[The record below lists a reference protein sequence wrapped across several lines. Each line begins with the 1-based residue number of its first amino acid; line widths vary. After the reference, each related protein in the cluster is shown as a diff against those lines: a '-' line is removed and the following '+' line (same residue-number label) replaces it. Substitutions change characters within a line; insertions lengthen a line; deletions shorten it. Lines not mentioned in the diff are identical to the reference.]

1 MGRVP
6 LERMAARPCEV
17 QRVKQGTVNSTFSGI
32 NVTPLTDVM
41 LVLLITFLL
50 SASSFEQSSVTVPL
64 PRVTK
69 TQDVEKYAC
78 VVQIDLEGRVE
89 WPEEDLSELEI
100 LPAMQR
106 LLELREERILAVGV
120 HRECPYGLLFPV
132 LEAAAEAG
140 WEEVVVL
147 TAEGS

>member
-1 MGRVP
+1 VSVR
-6 LERMAARPCEV
+6 RSCSSICELC
-17 QRVKQGTVNSTFSGI
+17 RVKQRADSSTFSGI

-64 PRVTK
+64 PRVTQ

-78 VVQIDLEGRVE
+78 VIQIDAQGHVE
-89 WPEEDLSELEI
+89 WPEDGLSGLDRFQ
-100 LPAMQR
+100 AMER
-106 LLELREERILAVGV
+106 LLELRNERILAVGV

-132 LEAAAEAG
+132 LESAAEAG

-147 TAEGS
+147 TAEAP